1 MKQVPLFEPQCQPNV
16 TGKLSPDCCQQLCW
30 MLHLQF
36 EARANTTLQKS
47 VRKLC
52 RQAMNSTE
60 ACTVSGNDD
69 PRGKS
74 GQGIAGLNKERFK
87 VWPIEMEATKDSV
100 DLVHPSQL
108 LRIAHDIH
116 NARMATS
123 CHHHQ
128 TFILHMDHNCLI
140 IKNKR
145 IGHPGT
151 STKCLLTWHATL
163 KRCRPIYFPGHKQ
176 RIVE

>member
-1 MKQVPLFEPQCQPNV
+1 
-16 TGKLSPDCCQQLCW
+16 

-36 EARANTTLQKS
+36 EACANTTLQKS

-60 ACTVSGNDD
+60 ACAVSGHDD

-74 GQGIAGLNKERFK
+74 GQGIAGLSKERFK
-87 VWPIEMEATKDSV
+87 GSPIEMEAAKNRV
-100 DLVHPSQL
+100 DLVDPGQL
-108 LRIAHDIH
+108 LRMAHDIH
-116 NARMATS
+116 NSCMATS
-123 CHHHQ
+123 RHHHQ
-128 TFILHMDHNCLI
+128 ALSRHLDHNRLI

-145 IGHPGT
+145 VGHPGT
-151 STKCLLTWHATL
+151 STKCLLIWHATL
-163 KRCRPIYFPGHKQ
+163 KCRRAIYFPGHKQ

>member
-1 MKQVPLFEPQCQPNV
+1 
-16 TGKLSPDCCQQLCW
+16 

-36 EARANTTLQKS
+36 EARANTALPKS
-47 VRKLC
+47 VRELR

-60 ACTVSGNDD
+60 ACAVSGNDD
-69 PRGKS
+69 ARGKS
-74 GQGIAGLNKERFK
+74 GQGIARLNKLRFK
-87 VWPIEMEATKDSV
+87 GWPVEMESTKNSV
-100 DLVHPSQL
+100 DVVYPGEL
-108 LRIAHDIH
+108 LRITHDVH
-116 NARMATS
+116 NACMATT
-123 CHHHQ
+123 CHHYQ
-128 TFILHMDHNCLI
+128 TLILHMDHNCLI

>member
-1 MKQVPLFEPQCQPNV
+1 
-16 TGKLSPDCCQQLCW
+16 

-60 ACTVSGNDD
+60 ACAVSGNDD
-69 PRGKS
+69 LRGKS
-74 GQGIAGLNKERFK
+74 GQGIAGLSKERFK
-87 VWPIEMEATKDSV
+87 GWPIEMEATKNSV
-100 DLVHPSQL
+100 DVVHPSQL

-116 NARMATS
+116 NACMATS

-128 TFILHMDHNCLI
+128 ALILHMDHNCLI
-140 IKNKR
+140 IKKKE
-145 IGHPGT
+145 IGVIQN
-151 STKCLLTWHATL
+151 SIAATH
-163 KRCRPIYFPGHKQ
+163 RTNVQGP
-176 RIVE
+176 

>member
-1 MKQVPLFEPQCQPNV
+1 MP
-16 TGKLSPDCCQQLCW
+16 
-30 MLHLQF
+30 HLQF

-60 ACTVSGNDD
+60 ACAVSGNDD

-87 VWPIEMEATKDSV
+87 GWPIEMEATKNSV
-100 DLVHPSQL
+100 DLVHPGQL

-116 NARMATS
+116 NACMTTP
-123 CHHHQ
+123 CHDHQ
-128 TFILHMDHNCLI
+128 SLILHMNHHSLI
-140 IKNKR
+140 IKDKR
-145 IGHPGT
+145 IGLP
-151 STKCLLTWHATL
+151 
-163 KRCRPIYFPGHKQ
+163 R
-176 RIVE
+176 